1 MTFETDEFVFV
12 RNKSVTEMQN
22 FISRKFAALVF
33 LLICIKSYNQSLSSV
48 ITILSTVVTDPFVSL
63 DSKDAGLTS
72 RPLISG
78 AILRLLSA
86 LFGDYGVDAIHC
98 RQDSF

>member
-1 MTFETDEFVFV
+1 MFV
-12 RNKSVTEMQN
+12 RNKSVSEIKN
-22 FISRKFAALVF
+22 FISRKFAALLF
-33 LLICIKSYNQSLSSV
+33 LLICIKSYNRSLSSV
-48 ITILSTVVTDPFVSL
+48 ITILSTVVTYPFILL

-78 AILRLLSA
+78 AILRLFSA
-86 LFGDYGVDAIHC
+86 LFGDYGVDAVHC